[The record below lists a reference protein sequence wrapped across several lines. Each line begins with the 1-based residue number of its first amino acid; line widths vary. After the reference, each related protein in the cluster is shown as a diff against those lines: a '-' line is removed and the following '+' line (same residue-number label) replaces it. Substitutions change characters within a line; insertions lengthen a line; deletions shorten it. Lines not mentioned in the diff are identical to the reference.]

1 VSGLGRS
8 VMWNQSIP
16 DTLRGRLAG
25 IEMLSYS
32 SGPTLGDLEAG
43 VVETLAGL
51 RASIVSGGVA
61 CVIGTGLVCLALP
74 RFWKYDA
81 RMGQRER
88 FGGDPP
94 AAEVVPGEDPG
105 QVQHRVRQEEPGS
118 SESL

>member
-1 VSGLGRS
+1 
-8 VMWNQSIP
+8 
-16 DTLRGRLAG
+16 
-25 IEMLSYS
+25 MLSYS

-88 FGGDPP
+88 FGGEPP
-94 AAEVVPGEDPG
+94 DAEAGPGEDDGHAGP
-105 QVQHRVRQEEPGS
+105 RLRQEEPGS
-118 SESL
+118 SESP